1 MRKEK
6 HIPTQ
11 AEVLEVLTELATRPE
26 LSNFK
31 IGLFGSYARN
41 NCNSRSDIDII
52 FRELNEP
59 ENPLSA
65 LSTTAFI
72 RKFIREKLHKSV
84 DLLDYYDV
92 PLPGTAFRKRDGR
105 KLDIILLDIPWGYQ
119 GNKTFQ
125 EVIS

>member
-1 MRKEK
+1 MKKEK

-11 AEVLEVLTELATRPE
+11 AEVLEVLTELATQPE

-41 NCNSRSDIDII
+41 NYNSRSDIDII

-92 PLPGTAFRKRDGR
+92 YIEDSEDEEDKEFS
-105 KLDIILLDIPWGYQ
+105 ISLLRRAVDS
-119 GNKTFQ
+119 
-125 EVIS
+125 EVIWIGCTQEPRA

>member
-1 MRKEK
+1 MYQHEKRKA
-6 HIPTQ
+6 HSHTSRSI
-11 AEVLEVLTELATRPE
+11 R
-26 LSNFK
+26 S
-31 IGLFGSYARN
+31 IN
-41 NCNSRSDIDII
+41 NYNSRSDIDII

-92 PLPGTAFRKRDGR
+92 YIEDSEDEEDKESS
-105 KLDIILLDIPWGYQ
+105 ISLLRRAVDS
-119 GNKTFQ
+119 
-125 EVIS
+125 EVIWIGCTQEPRA